1 MCPFGR
7 AVLALAAILAL
18 GGPLH
23 GADWPTRPVTIV
35 VPFGAGGNTD
45 MMARLAAQH
54 LSTKFGQSF
63 VIENRPS
70 AGGALGTGQVAAA
83 APDGYTLLFAAAS
96 MIVLTPQLQKLSF
109 DPMRQ
114 LVPITNMGTG
124 TQMVAIKRALPA
136 STLAEFIAYAKA
148 NPGKLNFTVAGTQNI
163 SHLAPV
169 LLFARAGIDLTM
181 VPAKTE
187 PQAISD
193 LISGEVDLYFGNSS
207 ALLPHRND
215 DQIRLIAVGTAE
227 RITAAPDIAAVAET
241 LPGFEFSS
249 WNGFL
254 APRGM
259 SEATAKAI
267 RDEVMTLA
275 RSPEISERLSKL
287 GIIPG
292 GLTVEQSEAV
302 FRRDFEA
309 YRAAIK
315 AAGMEP
321 VQQP

>member
-1 MCPFGR
+1 MCPLRGR

-18 GGPLH
+18 SGPLH

-54 LSTKFGQSF
+54 LSAKFGQSF

-96 MIVLTPQLQKLSF
+96 MIVLTPQLQKLNF

-136 STLAEFIAYAKA
+136 RTLAEFIAYAKA

-181 VPAKTE
+181 VPCPPRASRRRFPISCPAKSIF
-187 PQAISD
+187 ISATRPRCCPTGMMMR
-193 LISGEVDLYFGNSS
+193 SG
-207 ALLPHRND
+207 
-215 DQIRLIAVGTAE
+215 
-227 RITAAPDIAAVAET
+227 
-241 LPGFEFSS
+241 
-249 WNGFL
+249 
-254 APRGM
+254 
-259 SEATAKAI
+259 
-267 RDEVMTLA
+267 
-275 RSPEISERLSKL
+275 
-287 GIIPG
+287 
-292 GLTVEQSEAV
+292 
-302 FRRDFEA
+302 
-309 YRAAIK
+309 
-315 AAGMEP
+315 
-321 VQQP
+321 